1 MKGGNLSPVLCSA
14 EAISGI
20 LYPVLD
26 SAVQERQGTSRQSPV
41 EGYKDDKGPEGSLLW
56 GKAERPG
63 KV

>member
-26 SAVQERQGTSRQSPV
+26 SAVQERHGTSRQSPV
-41 EGYKDDKGPEGSLLW
+41 EGYKDDKGPEGSLL
-56 GKAERPG
+56 
-63 KV
+63 